1 LEKQSDFAFTMAFVG
16 QDLRKI
22 SAGDGSRVIDEDGQT
37 IGTVLTCATDMG
49 IGYHNGKIVSI
60 ASPDKPEG
68 FKAKG
73 LCCGFIKVDRK
84 LPVGRHVDIA
94 TAGEPLPS
102 PSWRMCDPTG
112 PPADPWPTWSN
123 RGRCAAQPIDKNN
136 DREEKDES
144 DQ

>member
-1 LEKQSDFAFTMAFVG
+1 
-16 QDLRKI
+16 
-22 SAGDGSRVIDEDGQT
+22 
-37 IGTVLTCATDMG
+37 MG

-94 TAGEPLPS
+94 DSRRTLTVTIVEDVRPHRTARRP
-102 PSWRMCDPTG
+102 M
-112 PPADPWPTWSN
+112 ADMV
-123 RGRCAAQPIDKNN
+123 
-136 DREEKDES
+136 
-144 DQ
+144 